1 MAERDYRLN
10 DAAELKYAKLPELE
24 LELAA
29 EEAAFEE
36 GGESRLL
43 RDTVSPEDVAAIVS
57 SWTGVPVTK
66 LVSSEKEK
74 LLGLEKALQERVIG
88 QEDAARAIAEAIQR
102 SRAGLS
108 DPTKPIASL
117 AFLGPTGVGKT
128 EICKAL
134 AANIFDTEDAIV
146 RIDMSEYMEKHSVS
160 KLIGA
165 PPGYVGFEDG
175 GQLTDAVR
183 RRPYSVI
190 LFDEMEKAHADVFN
204 LMLQLLDDGRL
215 TDSKGNVVNFRN
227 CIVVFTSNIGGDRIL
242 DAAGDPTR
250 DEEMRKSV
258 MNAMRESFRPEFI
271 NRVDEFVIFN
281 LK

>member
-1 MAERDYRLN
+1 
-10 DAAELKYAKLPELE
+10 
-24 LELAA
+24 
-29 EEAAFEE
+29 
-36 GGESRLL
+36 
-43 RDTVSPEDVAAIVS
+43 
-57 SWTGVPVTK
+57 
-66 LVSSEKEK
+66 
-74 LLGLEKALQERVIG
+74 
-88 QEDAARAIAEAIQR
+88 
-102 SRAGLS
+102 
-108 DPTKPIASL
+108 
-117 AFLGPTGVGKT
+117 
-128 EICKAL
+128 
-134 AANIFDTEDAIV
+134 
-146 RIDMSEYMEKHSVS
+146 MEKHSVS

-281 LK
+281 SLGKNELRKIVRLELHRLQQRVEDRRITIAASEDALDYIADIGYDTIYGARPLKRMIQREVETPLARLLLRGDVNDGDNVRIRIVNDRLTL